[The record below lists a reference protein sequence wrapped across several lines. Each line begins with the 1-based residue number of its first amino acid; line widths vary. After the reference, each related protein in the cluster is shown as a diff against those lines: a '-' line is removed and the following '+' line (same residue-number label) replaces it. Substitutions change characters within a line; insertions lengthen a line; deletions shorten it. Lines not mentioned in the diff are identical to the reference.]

1 MDNELKP
8 IGFQSTLPQGERHQ
22 LPPGSHP
29 GIKHFN
35 PRSHKGSDPTAE
47 AAPAKHTISIHAP
60 TRGAT
65 GAAPRN
71 PLLSEQFQS
80 TLPQGERLL
89 WIALNVN
96 KKIHF
101 NPRSHKGSDNIDTR
115 KLTPSQIFQSTLPQG
130 ERRSHF
136 PAMSQYRLEFQS
148 TLPQGERPYN
158 KVMSGATSYFN
169 PRSHKG
175 SDVVLGSQ
183 EPQKQAISIHAPTRG
198 ATFCTGHYNILH
210 CNFNPRSHKGSD
222 VPLIS
227 PYFQTSN
234 ISIHAPTRGA
244 TCGEAP
250 RSARCGI
257 SIHAP
262 TRGATSVCWSIK

>member
-1 MDNELKP
+1 MNTTNL
-8 IGFQSTLPQGERHQ
+8 
-22 LPPGSHP
+22 LPP
-29 GIKHFN
+29 
-35 PRSHKGSDPTAE
+35 
-47 AAPAKHTISIHAP
+47 
-60 TRGAT
+60 
-65 GAAPRN
+65 RN
-71 PLLSEQFQS
+71 
-80 TLPQGERLL
+80 
-89 WIALNVN
+89 
-96 KKIHF
+96 F
-101 NPRSHKGSDNIDTR
+101 NPRSHKGSDNIDTL

-244 TCGEAP
+244 TAILHKIP
-250 RSARCGI
+250 YLFYFIFTNPFPI
-257 SIHAP
+257 SYFHTQPA
-262 TRGATSVCWSIK
+262 SDF